1 MPPCRKIRRRGYT
14 LVELVVSMAVAT
26 VLMGGLASAIV
37 LASHAM
43 PNKENPAKATLDAH
57 YAAEQIAGELFC
69 AQSFSERTTTSVEFT
84 VADRD
89 GDSFSET
96 IRYAWPGTPGD
107 PLTRQYNSGT
117 TVEFV
122 PEAYEFTL
130 AYNYRQESTTTTETV
145 VTQSPEIGLASFISW
160 SGAPATEAPLSPV
173 NWMAEYFQITP
184 PAEVTTMNISTVKLM
199 ARSGFPSPGATITI
213 GIHPTVAPGDPT
225 PQSNPIGTPAVLLTS
240 TLSLQMN
247 WANFTFSDVVIDTSQ
262 TEYVIVVKT
271 SVGGTAYLRKYYLK
285 TAPADTHILTWTDD
299 AGGSWDPRSNVW
311 DDYDM
316 PFMVYGTYETE
327 TTEDITTTR
336 YFLQSTGISLRSG
349 PTASTRVDTAVQV
362 LNEPE
367 VPGL

>member
-1 MPPCRKIRRRGYT
+1 MPPYGKIRRRGYT

-43 PNKENPAKATLDAH
+43 PSKKNPASAMLESH
-57 YAAEQIAGELFC
+57 YAAEQIASELFC
-69 AQSFSERTTTSVEFT
+69 AQAFSERTATSVEFT

-89 GDSFSET
+89 GDSIAET

-107 PLTRQYNSGT
+107 PLTRRYNSGT

-130 AYNYRQESTTTTETV
+130 AYNYRHESTTTTETV

-160 SGAPATEAPLSPV
+160 AGAPETEATLSPV

-199 ARSGFPSPGATITI
+199 VRSGFPNSTATISV

-240 TLSLQMN
+240 TIPSIMN
-247 WANFTFSDVVIDTSQ
+247 WIGFTFSDVVIDTSQ
-262 TEYVIVVKT
+262 TEYVIVVKA

-299 AGGSWDPRSNVW
+299 ASGSWDPRSNAW

-316 PFMVYGTYETE
+316 PFLVYGTFETE
-327 TTEDITTTR
+327 TTQETTTTR

-349 PTASTRVDTAVQV
+349 PSTSTRVDTAVQV

-367 VPGL
+367 VPSS

>member
-1 MPPCRKIRRRGYT
+1 MPLCRKIRRRAYT

-43 PNKENPAKATLDAH
+43 PNKKNPASAMLESH

-69 AQSFSERTTTSVEFT
+69 AQSFSERTATSVEFT

-89 GDSFSET
+89 GDSNAET

-107 PLTRQYNSGT
+107 PLTRQYNAGSI
-117 TVEFV
+117 VEFV
-122 PEAYEFTL
+122 PKVYELTL
-130 AYNYRQESTTTTETV
+130 AYNYRQESTTTTQTV

-160 SGAPATEAPLSPV
+160 SEAPATEAPLSPV

-184 PAEVTTMNISTVKLM
+184 PPEVTTMNIVRVRLM
-199 ARSGFPSPGATITI
+199 ARSGSPSPGATISV
-213 GIHPTVAPGDPT
+213 GIYPTVAPGDPT
-225 PQSNPIGTPAVLLTS
+225 PQSNPIGTPAVFLTS

-247 WANFTFSDVVIDTSQ
+247 WVTVTFSDVVIDTSQ
-262 TEYVIVVKT
+262 TEYVIVVKA
-271 SVGGTAYLRKYYLK
+271 SVGGTVYVRQYYWRS
-285 TAPADTHILTWTDD
+285 APADTHILRSTDD
-299 AGGSWDPRSNVW
+299 AGGSWDPRANAW

-327 TTEDITTTR
+327 TTEETTTTR

-349 PTASTRVDTAVQV
+349 PAASTRVDTAVQV
-362 LNEPE
+362 LNQPE